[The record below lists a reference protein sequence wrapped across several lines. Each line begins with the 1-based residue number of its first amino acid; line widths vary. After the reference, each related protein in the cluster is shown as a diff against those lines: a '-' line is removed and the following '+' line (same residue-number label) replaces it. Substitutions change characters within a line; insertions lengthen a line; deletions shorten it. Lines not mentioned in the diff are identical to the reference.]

1 MEDKIQVCFD
11 LDQDDFVAL
20 QRMAEVDDV
29 SYTRYAQVVLSRHIK
44 EYEDAKAQLRKG
56 DRRQYPRTAMSIPA
70 VSCVKFSDTEMR
82 SYPVVVEDISKG
94 GVKISFK
101 SVSQELAT
109 ELQKSSYFEV
119 VFTVPQLL
127 QTVSLY
133 CKRLR
138 HSSEH
143 GISMVGVYE
152 GDNTAPLNLM
162 TPILEQPVV
171 YHA

>member
-11 LDQDDFVAL
+11 LNQDDFVAL
-20 QRMAEVDDV
+20 QRMAEVEDV
-29 SYTRYAQVVLSRHIK
+29 SYTRYAQVVLSRHIR
-44 EYEDAKAQLRKG
+44 EYADAKAQLSKG
-56 DRRQYPRTAMSIPA
+56 DRRRYPRVAMSIPA

-94 GVKISFK
+94 GVRISFK
-101 SVSQELAT
+101 SVSQELA
-109 ELQKSSYFEV
+109 EDLKASSFFEV
-119 VFTVPQLL
+119 VFTVPQLS

-138 HSSEH
+138 YNMDQ
-143 GISMVGVYE
+143 GISMVGTYE
-152 GDNTAPLNLM
+152 GDNDAPLNLM
-162 TPILEQPVV
+162 NPILEQPAA